1 MQGTHHQSDVIK
13 SATNNTMDKPAAV
26 PPLPPSQPTTDPNQ
40 PLSTVVTISQQK
52 GDPKIITPAASVP
65 APPPGNAWTN
75 YGTKKAEAVLAQE
88 ELGRIR
94 DLGLGRGVDA
104 TDPTPWVNKRA
115 FQVRAVTFDTVL
127 GTEEGGALQS
137 YEQEVTSVHA
147 QQGNL
152 RLSILVPMSPV
163 RIGVDEEYSRSA
175 TVTRQ
180 AIGKRVITRSIA
192 FTTAFDDFLSFDTNQ
207 RATFPGVLD
216 ASPSTDSR
224 KNFEQW
230 LCYWLLGRQRE
241 KGNET
246 IGTEQGGES
255 GEASKPRTGTS
266 VHDLEAYFQT
276 CTEEQMRSLNDDC
289 KLFVNSFRITHYV
302 SEIQLGAA
310 EYRVLSQSE
319 YYSKI
324 SISGTFGVDKLANL
338 VLSQSNSWKNTKR
351 ASDIKRIGIMSDEGV
366 VTRGS
371 YGEAVVGVKME
382 PITSLLRLPQ
392 LRAMLQQALMHY
404 VDKRGDTSC
413 KFAWKHWADNAANPL
428 CHIILK

>member
-1 MQGTHHQSDVIK
+1 
-13 SATNNTMDKPAAV
+13 MDKPAAA
-26 PPLPPSQPTTDPNQ
+26 PPMPTSQPTTDPNQ

-52 GDPKIITPAASVP
+52 GDPKIVTPAPTIP
-65 APPPGNAWTN
+65 APPTGNAWTN

-192 FTTAFDDFLSFDTNQ
+192 FTTAFDDFLSFDANQ
-207 RATFPGVLD
+207 RAALPGPSD
-216 ASPSTDSR
+216 ALPTTTDSR

-230 LCYWLLGRQRE
+230 LCYWLMERQRE
-241 KGNET
+241 RGNET
-246 IGTEQGGES
+246 NGTEEGGGES
-255 GEASKPRTGTS
+255 DVASKPRTGTS
-266 VHDLEAYFQT
+266 VHDLEAYLQT
-276 CTEEQMRSLNDDC
+276 CTEEQMRSVHDDC
-289 KLFVNSFRITHYV
+289 KFFVNSFRITHYV

-324 SISGTFGVDKLANL
+324 GISGTLGIDKLANL

-351 ASDIKRIGIMSDEGV
+351 ASDIKRIGIMSYEGV

-382 PITSLLRLPQ
+382 PITSLIRLPQ
-392 LRAMLQQALMHY
+392 LRAILQHALVHY
-404 VDKRGDTSC
+404 VDKQGDMSC
-413 KFAWKHWADNAANPL
+413 KLP
-428 CHIILK
+428 

>member
-1 MQGTHHQSDVIK
+1 
-13 SATNNTMDKPAAV
+13 MDKTAAAPLP
-26 PPLPPSQPTTDPNQ
+26 PPLPATDPSQ

-52 GDPKIITPAASVP
+52 GDPKIVTPATATP

-75 YGTKKAEAVLAQE
+75 YGTKKAEAVLTQE

-137 YEQEVTSVHA
+137 YEQEVTSVHT
-147 QQGNL
+147 QQNNL
-152 RLSILVPMSPV
+152 KSSIMIPQAPV

-192 FTTAFDDFLSFDTNQ
+192 FTTAFDDFLSSSANASLPRSTTSN
-207 RATFPGVLD
+207 APGPTAD
-216 ASPSTDSR
+216 AASKDR

-230 LCYWLLGRQRE
+230 LCYWLLERQRQSGIE
-241 KGNET
+241 GQ
-246 IGTEQGGES
+246 TED
-255 GEASKPRTGTS
+255 TGAGVIQSTENP
-266 VHDLEAYFQT
+266 VHDLEAFLQI
-276 CTEEQMRSLNDDC
+276 CTEEQTKRFSDDC
-289 KLFVNSFRITHYV
+289 KFFVQSFRITHYV

-324 SISGTFGVDKLANL
+324 GISGTFGVDKLANL
-338 VLSQSNSWKNTKR
+338 VLSQSDSWKKTKK

-382 PITSLLRLPQ
+382 PITNLIRLPQ
-392 LRAMLQQALMHY
+392 LSNMLKKALMHY
-404 VDKRGDTSC
+404 VERQGDTSC
-413 KFAWKHWADNAANPL
+413 ELHDETQDKFMHL
-428 CHIILK
+428 CR